1 MTEDASL
8 GAALDFGRR
17 FAEPL
22 QAIVSRVSASWP
34 LPGDV
39 LRGAAVG
46 QVMERVAA
54 LFATPLPDVLAEGW
68 RPFEE
73 CRAFCDPAR
82 YPPDEVST
90 VQLAQHTVRWACAPT
105 VEVRADGPAGQGVP
119 VAELAFRVEVEIGM
133 RGGLLVIQDGRFLR
147 VDAAELDVRGSLYV
161 EDFIVATY
169 ETSLQVPGSL
179 RFGESGI
186 AICPDRAAAA
196 PPARIA
202 VPSIVDAP
210 VEGSYTTS

>member
-8 GAALDFGRR
+8 GAALDYGRR
-17 FAEPL
+17 FGEPL
-22 QAIVSRVSASWP
+22 QAIVSRVAASWP

-39 LRGAAVG
+39 LRGSAVA

-54 LFATPLPDVLAEGW
+54 IFATPLPDVLASGW
-68 RPFEE
+68 STFEE

-90 VQLAQHTVRWACAPT
+90 VELAEHTVRWACAPT

-133 RGGLLVIQDGRFLR
+133 RGGLLVIRDGRFVR
-147 VDAAELDVRGSLYV
+147 ADAAELDVRGSLYV

-186 AICPDRAAAA
+186 PICPDRATSGA
-196 PPARIA
+196 PAKIPVPA
-202 VPSIVDAP
+202 IVDASVP
-210 VEGSYTTS
+210 V

>member
-8 GAALDFGRR
+8 GAALDYRRR

-22 QAIVSRVSASWP
+22 QAIVSRVAGSWP
-34 LPGDV
+34 LPGDG
-39 LRGAAVG
+39 LSGAAVA

-54 LFATPLPDVLAEGW
+54 IFATPLPHVLAQGW
-68 RPFEE
+68 STFEE
-73 CRAFCDPAR
+73 CRAFCDPER

-90 VQLAQHTVRWACAPT
+90 VELAAHTVRWTYAPA

-119 VAELAFRVEVEIGM
+119 VAELAFRVEVEVGM
-133 RGGLLVIQDGRFLR
+133 RGGLLVIQDGRFIR
-147 VDAAELDVRGSLYV
+147 VDTAELDVRGSLFV
-161 EDFIVATY
+161 EDFIVATC

-186 AICPDRAAAA
+186 PICPDRAAPA
-196 PPARIA
+196 PPARIS
-202 VPSIVDAP
+202 VPAIVD
-210 VEGSYTTS
+210 GSATV